1 METSILNEQDDDD
14 IYIVE
19 LSRSVH
25 EHYEQ
30 SDSEDDENYD
40 VRYENAQDEI
50 QDNRDGHNYG
60 QEHVDKKLD
69 WDTLSGVVVDDV
81 LAVLWMDNGPV
92 TMLTTIHEITGNENR
107 VERVRRRPRETS
119 TNATKVRAVFGTASK
134 KALPIPCIIDD
145 YNHHMGGVDIADQ
158 LRRYYA
164 VQLPNFRIHLVWELI
179 NAGME
184 ENDRTKKPNT
194 RSRVEELTHQF
205 ENIGVNLPKTQ
216 YVTSNFELSLL
227 RLSPDGHLPEWR
239 KER

>member
-1 METSILNEQDDDD
+1 
-14 IYIVE
+14 
-19 LSRSVH
+19 
-25 EHYEQ
+25 
-30 SDSEDDENYD
+30 
-40 VRYENAQDEI
+40 
-50 QDNRDGHNYG
+50 
-60 QEHVDKKLD
+60 
-69 WDTLSGVVVDDV
+69 
-81 LAVLWMDNGPV
+81 
-92 TMLTTIHEITGNENR
+92 MLYRPESL
-107 VERVRRRPRETS
+107 VRRRPRETS

-158 LRRYYA
+158 LRGYYA
-164 VQLPNFRIHLVWELI
+164 VQLPVRRTWMPLFFWLLDTSIVNSYLIFKKNGNVINHKNFRIHLVWELI

-227 RLSPDGHLPEWR
+227 RLSPDGHLPE
-239 KER
+239 